1 MADFVLRASPP
12 LTPPP
17 PPPLM
22 VNNTEHK
29 MNTQ

>member
-17 PPPLM
+17 PLM